1 MHPHAEILALLT
13 TYGYVA
19 VFLGAMFEGEIVVM
33 LSGMFAQQGYL
44 SLPLVILL
52 VQIAA
57 VLNDG
62 MWFLIGRYRVPKK
75 LYEKEWFQKLAK
87 RPMGFINDRP
97 EILALTM
104 RFMYGFRSLIP
115 LGLGLS
121 NLSAPKFFVFHGI
134 GTLAWSLS
142 LCAVGYFFGTMLET
156 LFGRIRYPELLMV
169 AVVVI
174 MVTVFFSLGKIVKRF
189 LGRKLS

>member
-13 TYGYVA
+13 TYGYIA
-19 VFLGAMFEGEIVVM
+19 VFLGAFFEGEVVVM
-33 LSGMFAQQGYL
+33 LSGLFAHQGYL
-44 SLPLVILL
+44 SFPLVILL

-62 MWFLIGRYRVPKK
+62 MWFLIGRYRLPKR
-75 LYEKEWFQKLAK
+75 LYAQEWFQKLAR
-87 RPMGFINDRP
+87 RPMNVVNDRP
-97 EILALTM
+97 EMLALTM

-115 LGLGLS
+115 LGLGMS
-121 NLSAPKFFVFHGI
+121 NLSARKFFILHGL

-142 LCAVGYFFGTMLET
+142 LCSLGYFFGGVLET

-169 AVVVI
+169 AVVVL
-174 MVTVFFSLGKIVKRF
+174 MVAIFFSVSKIFKRY
-189 LGRKLS
+189 LGRRLS